1 MSGVS
6 GIGHAWLA
14 LRERL
19 FGIPPWDA
27 SRISDEWFRAHF
39 DYAGEVVHA
48 WLAGA
53 LDVRRARLLNF
64 GCGDGISDLALVL
77 RHGATRIHGVD
88 IRREY
93 AKLPR
98 IAHEQLGMA
107 RIPAALT
114 FETIAPGASLEGDG
128 AAFDGILSWST
139 FEHVQRD
146 QLLPILRDL
155 HACLRPGGVFFLQ
168 IEPLF
173 YSPWGSH
180 LRRYIETPWQHLRV
194 SEDELWREIQAHQG
208 PIAADEVDFGFA
220 DFGVDGYKR
229 FVFEQYRELNHLTA
243 DELVALLVQAGF
255 VVAREERRSVDV
267 LPPPELV
274 AQYGEAVL
282 RNNEIFLL
290 LRKPLTPPSP
300 QGGEGEIPHQFAA
313 SASIPRGESNRA
325 AGLTPSPSGRGQG

>member
-1 MSGVS
+1 MR
-6 GIGHAWLA
+6 HAWLA

-19 FGIPPWDA
+19 FGIAPWDA
-27 SRISDEWFRAHF
+27 ARISDEWFRAHF
-39 DYAGEVVHA
+39 DYAAEVVHA
-48 WLAGA
+48 WLADV
-53 LDVRRARLLNF
+53 LDVRTARLLNF

-98 IAHEQLGMA
+98 IAREQLGMA

-114 FETIAPGASLEGDG
+114 FETIAPGAPLAGRHRSV
-128 AAFDGILSWST
+128 DGIMSWST
-139 FEHVQRD
+139 FEHVRRD
-146 QLLPILRDL
+146 QLLPIFRDL

-180 LRRYIETPWQHLRV
+180 LRRYIEAPWQHLLV
-194 SEDELWREIQAHQG
+194 PEDELWREIETHEG

-220 DFGVDGYKR
+220 DFGVQGYKR
-229 FVFEQYRELNHLTA
+229 FVFEQYRELNRLTA
-243 DELVALLVQAGF
+243 DELVALVQQAGF
-255 VVAREERRSVDV
+255 AVQRQERRSVGV
-267 LPPPELV
+267 QPPPELV
-274 AQYGEAVL
+274 ERHGAEVL

-290 LRKPLTPPSP
+290 LRREK
-300 QGGEGEIPHQFAA
+300 
-313 SASIPRGESNRA
+313 
-325 AGLTPSPSGRGQG
+325 